1 MYADFYNLKAFPFQ
15 LTPDP
20 RFFFGSTVHNRAVA
34 HLTFGLEQGEGFIVI
49 TGDVG
54 AGKTTLV
61 GYLLSDLDPDLYI
74 SGKIVTTHL
83 EGDDML
89 RMVTSAFGL
98 QTEAVDKASLL
109 RRLESFLEEVDRSG
123 KRILLVVDE
132 AQNLSVHA
140 LEELRMLSNIQFEDR
155 TPLQLFLL
163 GQPQFREIM
172 ATPDLE
178 QLKQRVIVS
187 HHLGPLSLQET
198 RAYIEHRL
206 TMAGWQHDP
215 TFTDDAFKA
224 IYGHSGGIPRRIN
237 VLCSRLLLYGFLEE
251 AHELNGEIVDRVAD
265 EYARETAGT
274 GTSNGARPAEPE
286 LPEHHSGQ
294 PIERD
299 DREYLLQRIAEL
311 DRQVKQHEAIIR
323 KSLQIA
329 VNYLETGTNR

>member
-15 LTPDP
+15 LTPDH
-20 RFFFGSTVHNRAVA
+20 RFFFGSTVHNRAMA

-61 GYLLSDLDPDLYI
+61 GHLLSDLDSDRYI

-83 EGDDML
+83 GGDDML

-98 QTEAVDKASLL
+98 QTESVDKASLL
-109 RRLESFLEEVDRSG
+109 RRLEAFLESVEQAG
-123 KRILLVVDE
+123 KRALLVVDE

-140 LEELRMLSNIQFEDR
+140 LEELRMLSNVQFGER

-163 GQPQFREIM
+163 GQPQFRSIL
-172 ATPDLE
+172 ASPDLE

-187 HHLGPLSLQET
+187 HHLGPLSPQET

-206 TMAGWQHDP
+206 STAGWQHDP
-215 TFTDDAFKA
+215 SFTDDAFKA
-224 IYGHSGGIPRRIN
+224 IYTHTGGIPRRIN

-251 AHELNGEIVDRVAD
+251 AHELDGEIVHRVAE
-265 EYARETAGT
+265 EYERETQG
-274 GTSNGARPAEPE
+274 GGNGAAQRADPKANGADAQ
-286 LPEHHSGQ
+286 EH
-294 PIERD
+294 ETEDLEDVR
-299 DREYLLQRIAEL
+299 RRLTEL
-311 DRQVKQHEAIIR
+311 DRQIRQHDLIIR
-323 KSLQIA
+323 RSLQIA
-329 VNYLETGTNR
+329 VDYLQSER